1 MTNIYMRVV
10 MIFKLVLESISFA
23 FGALKGDKFRTFL
36 SLFGVSIGIFSIVT
50 VFTAIDALKSN
61 VESGLNSFGGS
72 TVYVQQFPFAPPEGE
87 EYKWWEYMNRPT
99 PKYEEYLFLKSNAR
113 TLDAAAFV
121 VFTNRTLKYK
131 RASFS
136 NGFISAAT
144 PEWGDI
150 ANVEIEKGRYFSN
163 FEASSSMPV
172 VILGY
177 EVASALFASG
187 EDPLEKVIK
196 IGSASARVIGVQKK
210 AGESMINIFDTDNSI
225 LITYNFAS
233 TIMNVKSAESLI
245 CLKPNDKVDREEFL
259 QEARQLIRAS
269 RRLKPKQ
276 TDNFALNEMT
286 FLLNQTKAIFG
297 GINMAGWIIG
307 GFSILI
313 GGFGIANIMFV
324 SVKERTN
331 LIGIQKA
338 LGAKKYMI
346 LTQFLAEAAVLALAG
361 GAIGL
366 LMVWGVVLATQGN
379 ESFPMAMSFY
389 NIFRG
394 LMISSVIGIVAGL
407 LPAWTAANLNPVD
420 AINSK

>member
-1 MTNIYMRVV
+1 MKKIYRRVV
-10 MIFKLVLESISFA
+10 IISKLVLESIIFA
-23 FGALKGDKFRTFL
+23 FGSLTGDKFRTFL

-50 VFTAIDALKSN
+50 VFTAIDALKQN
-61 VESGLNSFGGS
+61 VESGLNSFGGQ

-87 EYKWWEYMNRPT
+87 EYKWWEYMNRPL
-99 PKYEEYLFLKSNAR
+99 PKYEEFLFLKSNAKN
-113 TLDAAAFV
+113 LDASAYV

-131 RASFS
+131 RASFN
-136 NGFISAAT
+136 NGFITAAT
-144 PEWGDI
+144 PDWGKI
-150 ANVEIEKGRYFSN
+150 ANIEIEKGRSFSY
-163 FEASSSMPV
+163 FEAQSSIPV

-177 EVASALFASG
+177 EVANSLFLDG
-187 EDPLEKVIK
+187 EDPLEKIIK

-210 AGESMINIFDTDNSI
+210 AGESIVNIFDTDNSI
-225 LITYNFAS
+225 LISYTFAS
-233 TIMNVKSAESLI
+233 TIMNVKSTEGMI
-245 CLKPNDKVDREEFL
+245 CVTPSPNVEREEFI
-259 QEARQLIRAS
+259 QELRQLIRSA
-269 RRLKPKQ
+269 RRLKPSQK
-276 TDNFALNEMT
+276 DNFALNEMT
-286 FLLNQTKAIFG
+286 FLLNQTKAIFS

-346 LTQFLAEAAVLALAG
+346 LTQFLAEAAVLAIAG
-361 GAIGL
+361 GAMGII
-366 LMVWGVVLATQGN
+366 MVGGVVLALKGN
-379 ESFPMAMSFY
+379 ESFPMTLSFY

>member
-1 MTNIYMRVV
+1 
-10 MIFKLVLESISFA
+10 MIFKLMLESISFA
-23 FGALKGDKFRTFL
+23 FGSLRGDKFRTFL

-61 VESGLNSFGGS
+61 VESGLNSFGGQ

-87 EYKWWEYMNRPT
+87 EYKWWEYMNRPS
-99 PKYEEYLFLKSNAR
+99 PKFEEYLFLKSNAR
-113 TLDAAAFV
+113 HIDAAAYV

-136 NGFISAAT
+136 NGFITAAT
-144 PEWGDI
+144 PEWGQI
-150 ANVEIEKGRYFSN
+150 ANVEIEKGRYFSHY
-163 FEASSSMPV
+163 EANSSIPA

-177 EVASALFASG
+177 EVAASLFSNG
-187 EDPLEKVIK
+187 EDPLDKVIK

-210 AGESMINIFDTDNSI
+210 AGESIVNIFDTDNSI
-225 LITYNFAS
+225 LITYNFAA
-233 TIMNVKSAESLI
+233 TIMNVKSTESMI
-245 CLKPNDKVDREEFL
+245 CVTPTSTVEREEFL
-259 QEARQLIRAS
+259 QEMRQLLRAA

-276 TDNFALNEMT
+276 NDNFALNEMT

-366 LMVWGVVLATQGN
+366 LLVGGVVLALRGN
-379 ESFPMAMSFY
+379 ESFPMTLSFY

>member
-1 MTNIYMRVV
+1 
-10 MIFKLVLESISFA
+10 MIFKLMLESISFA
-23 FGALKGDKFRTFL
+23 FGSLRGDKFRTFL

-61 VESGLNSFGGS
+61 VESGLNSFGGQ

-87 EYKWWEYMNRPT
+87 EYKWWEYMNRPR
-99 PKYEEYLFLKSNAR
+99 PKFEEYLFLKSNAR
-113 TLDAAAFV
+113 NLDAAAYV

-136 NGFISAAT
+136 NGFITAAT
-144 PEWGDI
+144 PEWGQI
-150 ANVEIEKGRYFSN
+150 ANVEIEKGRYFSHY
-163 FEASSSMPV
+163 EANSSIPA

-177 EVASALFASG
+177 EVAASLFSNG
-187 EDPLEKVIK
+187 EDPLDKVIK

-210 AGESMINIFDTDNSI
+210 AGESIVNIFDTDNSI
-225 LITYNFAS
+225 LITYNFAA
-233 TIMNVKSAESLI
+233 TIMNVKSTESMI
-245 CLKPNDKVDREEFL
+245 CVTPTSTVEREEFL
-259 QEARQLIRAS
+259 QEMRQLLRAA

-276 TDNFALNEMT
+276 NDNFALNEMT

-366 LMVWGVVLATQGN
+366 LLVGGVVLALRGN
-379 ESFPMAMSFY
+379 ESFPMTLSFY

>member
-1 MTNIYMRVV
+1 
-10 MIFKLVLESISFA
+10 MIFKLMLESISFA
-23 FGALKGDKFRTFL
+23 FGSLRGDKFRTFL

-61 VESGLNSFGGS
+61 VESGLNSFGGQ

-87 EYKWWEYMNRPT
+87 EYKWWEYMNRPR
-99 PKYEEYLFLKSNAR
+99 PKFEEYLFLKSNAR
-113 TLDAAAFV
+113 NLDAAAYV

-136 NGFISAAT
+136 NGFITAAT
-144 PEWGDI
+144 PEWGEI
-150 ANVEIEKGRYFSN
+150 ANVEIEKGRYFSHY
-163 FEASSSMPV
+163 EANSSIPA

-177 EVASALFASG
+177 EVAAALFANG
-187 EDPLEKVIK
+187 EDPLDKVIK
-196 IGSASARVIGVQKK
+196 IGSSSARVIGVQKK
-210 AGESMINIFDTDNSI
+210 AGESIVNIFDTDNSI
-225 LITYNFAS
+225 LITYNFAA
-233 TIMNVKSAESLI
+233 TIMNVKNTEGMICVTPSATVE
-245 CLKPNDKVDREEFL
+245 REEFL
-259 QEARQLIRAS
+259 QEMRQLLRAA

-276 TDNFALNEMT
+276 NDNFALNEMT

-366 LMVWGVVLATQGN
+366 LLVGGVVLALKGN
-379 ESFPMAMSFY
+379 ESFPMTLSFY